1 MSLFV
6 MGDLHLSTLE
16 STNKSMEIFGRRW
29 CDYIAKIK
37 KNWCA
42 IVNDTD
48 TVIIPGDISWA
59 LTLEEARSDLQF
71 INLLPGRKILLK
83 GNHDF
88 WWSTLTKINN
98 FFAANEISTIS
109 LLQNNAFETEDFILC
124 GSRGWYQD
132 EANDK
137 SRNDN
142 DYEKIVAR
150 EAIRLKMSLEEGK
163 KLKDISP
170 QKEIIAFMHFPPFWN
185 GIECNEFIKILKD
198 YDIKR
203 CYFGHIHGNYTA
215 SPCILYDGLEL
226 ILISADYIDFI
237 PRLILP
243 E

>member
-6 MGDLHLSTLE
+6 IGDLHLSTLE
-16 STNKSMEIFGRRW
+16 STNKSMEVFGRRW
-29 CDYIAKIK
+29 CDYITKIK

-48 TVIIPGDISWA
+48 TVVVPGDISWA
-59 LTLEEARSDLQF
+59 LTLEEAKSDLKF
-71 INLLPGRKILLK
+71 IDLLPGRKIFLK

-98 FFAANEISTIS
+98 FFANNEIRTIS
-109 LLQNNAFETEDFILC
+109 LLQNTAYEIEEFILC

-137 SRNDN
+137 SKNDN

-150 EAIRLKMSLEEGK
+150 EAIRLQMSLDEGK
-163 KLKDISP
+163 KLKETAP
-170 QKEIIAFMHFPPFWN
+170 EKEIIAFMHFPPFWN
-185 GIECNEFIKILKD
+185 GIECNEFIKVLKD
-198 YDIKR
+198 YEIKR
-203 CYFGHIHGNYTA
+203 CYFGHIHGNYTVPA
-215 SPCILYDGLEL
+215 HILHDGIEF
-226 ILISADYIDFI
+226 ILISADYIDFV

>member
-6 MGDLHLSTLE
+6 IGDLHLSTLE
-16 STNKSMEIFGRRW
+16 STDKSMEVFGRRW

-48 TVIIPGDISWA
+48 TVVVPGDISWA
-59 LTLEEARSDLQF
+59 LTLEEAASDLKF
-71 INLLPGRKILLK
+71 IDLLPGRKIFLK

-98 FFAANEISTIS
+98 FFASNEIKTIS
-109 LLQNNAFETEDFILC
+109 LLQNNAFETDDFILC

-137 SRNDN
+137 SKNDN

-150 EAIRLKMSLEEGK
+150 EAIRLQMSLDEAK
-163 KLKDISP
+163 KIKEASP
-170 QKEIIAFMHFPPFWN
+170 EKEIIAFMHFPPFWN
-185 GIECNEFIKILKD
+185 GIECNEFIKILKE

-215 SPCILYDGLEL
+215 PAHTLHDGIEF
-226 ILISADYIDFI
+226 ILISADYINFV

>member
-6 MGDLHLSTLE
+6 IGDLHLSTLE
-16 STNKSMEIFGRRW
+16 STDKSMEVFGRRW
-29 CDYIAKIK
+29 CDYISKIK

-48 TVIIPGDISWA
+48 TVVIPGDISWA
-59 LTLEEARSDLQF
+59 LTLEEAASDLKF
-71 INLLPGRKILLK
+71 IDMLPGRKIFLK

-98 FFAANEISTIS
+98 FFASNEIKTIS
-109 LLQNNAFETEDFILC
+109 LLQNNAFETDEFILC

-137 SRNDN
+137 SKNDN

-150 EAIRLKMSLEEGK
+150 EAIRLQMSLNEAK
-163 KLKDISP
+163 KLKEASP
-170 QKEIIAFMHFPPFWN
+170 EKEIIVFMHFPPFWN
-185 GIECNEFIKILKD
+185 GIEGNEFIKILKE

-203 CYFGHIHGNYTA
+203 CYFGHIHGNYTTPA
-215 SPCILYDGLEL
+215 HTLHDGIEF
-226 ILISADYIDFI
+226 ILISADYIDFV